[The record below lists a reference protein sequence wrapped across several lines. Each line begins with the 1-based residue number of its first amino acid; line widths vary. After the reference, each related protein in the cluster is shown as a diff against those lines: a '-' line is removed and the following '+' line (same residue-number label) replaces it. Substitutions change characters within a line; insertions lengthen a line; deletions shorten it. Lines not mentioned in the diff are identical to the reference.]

1 MSNKDFNMRAYID
14 IINESN
20 EIEEGILTGI
30 AGLAK
35 AVGNDVADQVGDLA
49 WKAKRKLSGTKL
61 GQKAG
66 EYKDAYNY
74 GKYSQ
79 ADVDRYQDLIKKYKV
94 SPGDNGGIDDLP
106 LASKS
111 PTDLF
116 YFRDEYGIPK
126 KDAKFMADIEASGAG
141 INKPGEAARLKYRE
155 IPLDDQE
162 FLARYPEW
170 KKRFAGYEKRIDRMD
185 RYDAKT
191 TVKPKKMRWTGS
203 EWK

>member
-20 EIEEGILTGI
+20 EIEEGIWS
-30 AGLAK
+30 GLAGAAK
-35 AVGNDVADQVGDLA
+35 ALGDDVADKVGDLA
-49 WKAKRKLSGTKL
+49 RPLQAKLDSTKL
-61 GQKAG
+61 GQKLG
-66 EYKDAYNY
+66 QYKDAYNY
-74 GKYSQ
+74 NKYTQ
-79 ADVDRYQDLIKKYKV
+79 DDVDRYTDLIRRYKV
-94 SPGDNGGIDDLP
+94 RPSENGGIDDLP
-106 LASKS
+106 FASKS
-111 PTDLF
+111 PDDLF
-116 YFRDEYGIPK
+116 YFRNEYGIPK

-141 INKPGEAARLKYRE
+141 INAPGEAARLKYRE
-155 IPLDDQE
+155 LPLDNQDW
-162 FLARYPEW
+162 LAQYPEW